1 MIDGVELT
9 PLKIIE
15 VKDGNVLHALK
26 KSDIG
31 FEGFGEAYFSNVESG
46 QIKGWKRHRE
56 MTLNLICPVGK
67 IKFVLCDDRNGKNVF
82 EEFIIS
88 LEDYSRLTVPPM
100 IWFGF
105 AGLSEENSM
114 LLNIANILHND
125 AEIDRKDLKEIDYN
139 WNE

>member
-46 QIKGWKRHRE
+46 QIKG
-56 MTLNLICPVGK
+56 
-67 IKFVLCDDRNGKNVF
+67 
-82 EEFIIS
+82 
-88 LEDYSRLTVPPM
+88 
-100 IWFGF
+100 
-105 AGLSEENSM
+105 
-114 LLNIANILHND
+114 
-125 AEIDRKDLKEIDYN
+125 
-139 WNE
+139 